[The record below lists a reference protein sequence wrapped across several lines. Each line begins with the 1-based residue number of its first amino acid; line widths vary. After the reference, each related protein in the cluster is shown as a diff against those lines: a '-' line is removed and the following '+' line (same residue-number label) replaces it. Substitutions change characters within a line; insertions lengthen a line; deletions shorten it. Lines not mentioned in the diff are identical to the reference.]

1 MASTAH
7 VHITEQRHVEDS
19 FLAQLSGLG
28 WEVLK
33 LEMKHQKPIESG
45 RDSFDDVIL
54 LQKLRESLAK
64 INDWMDDEQIEQAV
78 RTITNISGGNLLAN
92 NQHVLQL
99 LLEGTPADRNRK
111 TGIVSP
117 TVNYIDFKNPDN
129 NAFTAISQLKIRIP
143 GTDGHVFPDIILF
156 LNGLPVAVVECKS
169 PKVKEAIPEA
179 IDQMMRYSERRGAK
193 GEGNRKLFYYNQF
206 LVATCRQEA
215 KVGSLTA
222 RNEKHFFTW
231 ADPYPHTLN
240 ELEHGESTPNQ
251 QQRLVAGMF
260 SKANLLSLIRTFTLY
275 TTNDEGQTIKVIAR
289 YQQFRAVKKA
299 VDRLLNGRNKRER
312 SGIIWHTQG
321 SGKSLTMMFMVR
333 EMYTHN
339 ELTKWKVVYITDRT
353 QLQQQLSGTTERV
366 GLTVK
371 LADSISELKGLLRN
385 TSSDLVMGMIQKF
398 QERDLTETFP
408 ELNPSHNVLVMTDEA
423 HRAQFKLLGANLDRA
438 LPNATYIGYT
448 GTPTEKTE
456 ERFGDYIDKYTMRE
470 AIDDGVTV
478 KIIYEGR
485 THKAEV
491 ENKEGMDK
499 SFADVFSDYNLQ
511 ERLQILGYG
520 TKDAY
525 LEADK
530 TIEAKAQDM
539 VQHYIEQVFPN
550 GFKAQVVSTS
560 REAAVRYKAKLDTAL
575 QEAIARLESDPRIND
590 DLILKPEQIEQL
602 KTLRTAVVIS
612 GGSHNDKPHIKAH
625 SDSNQH
631 KKDITSFK
639 LPFNGEADGIQGNI
653 GFIIV
658 NNMLLTGFDAPIEQV
673 MYLDQVITAH
683 NLLQAIARVN
693 RTHDANK
700 TCGFVVDY
708 VGVGHH
714 LREALAKYDEQEQKE
729 IIESLKND
737 AAVISDLMEKHKT
750 LKEFVANLGITDPND
765 YDAYYDFFY
774 DEDPRMEFL
783 ILFREFSRALDAV
796 YPRKEALDFLPDFKH
811 FSEINV
817 MASKHFRDA
826 RISMKG
832 IPEKLRQI
840 ADQHL
845 VSRNIDQTVEPISIL
860 DKNFQEHVNTRT
872 REKTKSA
879 EIEHA
884 IRHHID
890 INLQI
895 DPELYASFS
904 EAIEAILAEFQN
916 NWGMIR
922 KKLEELRQ
930 RIVDAEKEESTYGL
944 HRRKQMPFFRIFK
957 KEFFDGQEL
966 NDDQVSLLIDLTKHV
981 TVLLETELQLK
992 GFWDNIPARN
1002 KLRAS
1007 LQELLLS
1014 PSFIKLPNVIKK
1026 RGEVISRTLE
1036 TAETNN
1042 DTITLK
1048 S

>member
-19 FLAQLSGLG
+19 FLAQLRGLG
-28 WEVLK
+28 WEVIT

-54 LQKLRESLAK
+54 LQKLRESLAR

-78 RTITNISGGNLLAN
+78 RTITNISGGDLLAN

-111 TGIVSP
+111 TGAVSP
-117 TVNYIDFKNPDN
+117 TINYIDFKHPEN
-129 NAFTAISQLKIRIP
+129 NAFTAISQFKIRIP
-143 GTDGHVFPDIILF
+143 GTDNHIFPDIILF
-156 LNGLPVAVVECKS
+156 LNGLPIAVVECKS
-169 PKVKEAIPEA
+169 PKIKEAIPEA
-179 IDQMMRYSERRGAK
+179 IDQMMRYSEQRGER
-193 GEGNRKLFYYNQF
+193 GEGNRKLFHYNQF

-215 KVGSLTA
+215 KVSSITA
-222 RNEKHFFTW
+222 RNEKHFFSW
-231 ADPYPHTLN
+231 ADPYPLTLN
-240 ELEHGESTPNQ
+240 DLEHGESTPNQ

-260 SKANLLSLIRTFTLY
+260 SKENLLSLIRTFTLF
-275 TTNDEGQTIKVIAR
+275 TTTDEGQTIKVIAR

-299 VDRLLNGRNKRER
+299 VERLRRGKNKRER

-339 ELTKWKVVYITDRT
+339 DLTKWKVVYITDRT
-353 QLQQQLSGTTERV
+353 QLQQQLGGTTARV
-366 GLTVK
+366 GLTVNT
-371 LADSISELKGLLRN
+371 ANGINELKTLLRN
-385 TSSDLVMGMIQKF
+385 TSSDLVMGMIHKF
-398 QERDLTETFP
+398 QERDLSETFP
-408 ELNPSHNVLVMTDEA
+408 ELNPSQHVLVMTDEA
-423 HRAQFKLLGANLDRA
+423 HRSQFKLLGANLDRA

-448 GTPTEKTE
+448 GTPTDKTE
-456 ERFGDYIDKYTMRE
+456 QRFGDYIDKYTMRE

-478 KIIYEGR
+478 EIVYEGR
-485 THKAEV
+485 THNAEV
-491 ENKEGMDK
+491 ADKAGMDK
-499 SFADVFSDYNLQ
+499 KFEDVFSDYNLQ
-511 ERLQILGYG
+511 ERLEILGYG
-520 TKDAY
+520 TKEAY

-530 TIEAKAQDM
+530 TIETKASDM
-539 VQHYIEQVFPN
+539 VRHYIEQVFPN
-550 GFKAQVVSTS
+550 GFKAQVVATS
-560 REAAVRYKAKLDTAL
+560 REAAVRYKGAIDTAL
-575 QEAIARLESDPRIND
+575 RETAARLETNPKINGG
-590 DLILKPEQIEQL
+590 LELKPEQIEQL
-602 KTLRTAVVIS
+602 KKLKTAVIIS

-631 KKDITSFK
+631 KKDIASFK
-639 LPFNGEADGIQGNI
+639 LPFNGKADGIKGDVA
-653 GFIIV
+653 FIIV

-673 MYLDQVITAH
+673 MYLDQTIRAH

-693 RTHDANK
+693 RVHDANK

-714 LREALAKYDEQEQKE
+714 LREALSEYDEREMKE
-729 IIESLKND
+729 SIEGLKDD
-737 AAVISDLMEKHKT
+737 AAVISDLIAKHKA
-750 LKEFVANLGITDPND
+750 LKEFVEKLGITDPND
-765 YDAYYDFFY
+765 YDAYYDYFY
-774 DEDPRMEFL
+774 DEDPRFEFL

-811 FSEINV
+811 YSEVNV
-817 MASKHFRDA
+817 MASKHFRDK
-826 RISMKG
+826 RVSMKG

-845 VSRNIDQTVEPISIL
+845 VSKGIDQTVEPISIL
-860 DKNFQEHVNTRT
+860 DKSFQEQVNKRT
-872 REKTKSA
+872 REKTKAA

-895 DPELYASFS
+895 DPELYASFA

-916 NWGMIR
+916 NWSVIR
-922 KKLEELRQ
+922 QKLEELRQ
-930 RIVDAEKEESTYGL
+930 RIVNAEKEESTYGL

-966 NDDQVSLLIDLTKHV
+966 DDDQVGSLIDLTKQV
-981 TVLLETELQLK
+981 TTLLETELQLK

-1014 PSFIKLPNVIKK
+1014 PTFVSLPNVIKK

-1036 TAETNN
+1036 TAERNN
-1042 DTITLK
+1042 DTILLRD
-1048 S
+1048 

>member
-1 MASTAH
+1 M
-7 VHITEQRHVEDS
+7 
-19 FLAQLSGLG
+19 
-28 WEVLK
+28 
-33 LEMKHQKPIESG
+33 
-45 RDSFDDVIL
+45 
-54 LQKLRESLAK
+54 
-64 INDWMDDEQIEQAV
+64 
-78 RTITNISGGNLLAN
+78 
-92 NQHVLQL
+92 
-99 LLEGTPADRNRK
+99 
-111 TGIVSP
+111 
-117 TVNYIDFKNPDN
+117 
-129 NAFTAISQLKIRIP
+129 
-143 GTDGHVFPDIILF
+143 
-156 LNGLPVAVVECKS
+156 
-169 PKVKEAIPEA
+169 
-179 IDQMMRYSERRGAK
+179 
-193 GEGNRKLFYYNQF
+193 
-206 LVATCRQEA
+206 
-215 KVGSLTA
+215 
-222 RNEKHFFTW
+222 
-231 ADPYPHTLN
+231 
-240 ELEHGESTPNQ
+240 
-251 QQRLVAGMF
+251 
-260 SKANLLSLIRTFTLY
+260 
-275 TTNDEGQTIKVIAR
+275 
-289 YQQFRAVKKA
+289 
-299 VDRLLNGRNKRER
+299 
-312 SGIIWHTQG
+312 
-321 SGKSLTMMFMVR
+321 
-333 EMYTHN
+333 
-339 ELTKWKVVYITDRT
+339 
-353 QLQQQLSGTTERV
+353 
-366 GLTVK
+366 
-371 LADSISELKGLLRN
+371 
-385 TSSDLVMGMIQKF
+385 
-398 QERDLTETFP
+398 
-408 ELNPSHNVLVMTDEA
+408 
-423 HRAQFKLLGANLDRA
+423 
-438 LPNATYIGYT
+438 
-448 GTPTEKTE
+448 
-456 ERFGDYIDKYTMRE
+456 
-470 AIDDGVTV
+470 
-478 KIIYEGR
+478 
-485 THKAEV
+485 
-491 ENKEGMDK
+491 
-499 SFADVFSDYNLQ
+499 
-511 ERLQILGYG
+511 
-520 TKDAY
+520 
-525 LEADK
+525 
-530 TIEAKAQDM
+530 
-539 VQHYIEQVFPN
+539 
-550 GFKAQVVSTS
+550 
-560 REAAVRYKAKLDTAL
+560 
-575 QEAIARLESDPRIND
+575 
-590 DLILKPEQIEQL
+590 KPEQIEQL

-1042 DTITLK
+1042 DTIMLK